1 MAYAE
6 RLHLKRVPFSKI
18 NNFLI
23 LAMVVL
29 YILYIT
35 VKIYKMYL

>member
-6 RLHLKRVPFSKI
+6 RLHLKRVPFSN

-23 LAMVVL
+23 AMVAL

-35 VKIYKMYL
+35 VKIYKRIYDG